1 MVKKI
6 LSRAYLFLMYSFLYL
21 PILLLI
27 IFSFNDSRY
36 GGKWQGFTMEWYHQ
50 LFADATVMDSLYT
63 TFIVATIA
71 AVISTLIGTVA
82 AIGIFNMKPKMKN
95 IAINLSYI
103 PMVNPDIV
111 IGISLLSFFALANFR
126 MGYVTLILAHI
137 TFNIPYV
144 IFAVLPKL
152 IQLNP
157 NIEEAAMDLGATP
170 LQAFFKVI
178 LPELRSGIITGGLL
192 AFTLSLDDFIVSF
205 FTTGSGVST
214 LSIQVYSMTKRGI
227 SPKINA
233 LSSIMFVVVLTL
245 MLLLQLRDRAQK
257 NKENE

>member
-1 MVKKI
+1 MVKEYLKKI
-6 LSRAYLFLMYSFLYL
+6 YAFLIYLFLYL

-36 GGKWQGFTMEWYHQ
+36 SGKWNGFTFEWYTQ
-50 LFADATVMDSLYT
+50 LFADSSIMESLYT
-63 TFIVATIA
+63 TLIVAVVA
-71 AVISTLIGTVA
+71 SVVSTVIGTVS
-82 AIGIFNMKPKMKN
+82 AIALHNMKAKTK
-95 IAINLSYI
+95 AVVTSLSYI

-111 IGISLLSFFALANFR
+111 IGISLLSLFSV
-126 MGYVTLILAHI
+126 MGLKLGYMTLILAHI

-152 IQLNP
+152 QQLNP

-170 LQAFFKVI
+170 YQAFFKVI
-178 LPELRSGIITGGLL
+178 LPELMPGIVTGALL

-214 LSIQVYSMTKRGI
+214 LSIKVYSMTKRGV

-233 LSSIMFVVVLTL
+233 LSSLMFIAVLTL
-245 MLLLQLRDRAQK
+245 MFVFQLKNAKNTQK
-257 NKENE
+257 QD